1 MVSARRTLATLA
13 YTVLVVCGCAQPESK
28 SLPPAPPSQTE
39 PPAPAPAPPIP
50 PPTAPRV
57 SDTER
62 LLYYYE
68 YALALPPEQLAR
80 EQERTQRFFGQN
92 RSEFALL
99 QLVLLRCLP
108 GSSIKDRTQGQEM
121 LSSYLKEARDRASE
135 LRPFALMLNN
145 LISEQLRQET
155 EIQTQIQKVKDET
168 RRNDQLQQ
176 KLDALVETERK
187 MLERSKPARKP

>member
-1 MVSARRTLATLA
+1 MVSMCRTLTLA
-13 YTVLVVCGCAQPESK
+13 CAALLVCGCVQPISK
-28 SLPPAPPSQTE
+28 TPQPAPSQTE
-39 PPAPAPAPPIP
+39 PPTPAPTPPTP

-68 YALALPPEQLAR
+68 YAMALPPEQLVR

-92 RSEFALL
+92 RSDFALL

-108 GSSIKDRTQGQEM
+108 GSSVKDRTQAQEM
-121 LSSYLKEARDRASE
+121 LSSYLKETRDRASE

-145 LISEQLRQET
+145 LLSEQLRQES
-155 EIQTQIQKVKDET
+155 EIQAQSQKLKDEA

>member
-1 MVSARRTLATLA
+1 MVSMHRTLILA
-13 YTVLVVCGCAQPESK
+13 CAALLICGCVPPISKTPQP
-28 SLPPAPPSQTE
+28 PPSQTE
-39 PPAPAPAPPIP
+39 PPTPAPTPPTP

-68 YALALPPEQLAR
+68 YAMALSPEQLVR

-92 RSEFALL
+92 RSDFAML

-108 GSSIKDRTQGQEM
+108 GSSVKDRTQAQEM
-121 LSSYLKEARDRASE
+121 LSSFLKETRDRASE

-145 LISEQLRQET
+145 LLSEQLRLES
-155 EIQTQIQKVKDET
+155 EIQAQIQKVKDEA